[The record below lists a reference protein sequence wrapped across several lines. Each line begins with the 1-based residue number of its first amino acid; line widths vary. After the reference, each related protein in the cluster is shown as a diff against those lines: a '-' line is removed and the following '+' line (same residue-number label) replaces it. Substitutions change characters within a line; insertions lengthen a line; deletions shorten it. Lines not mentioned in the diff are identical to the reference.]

1 VPARF
6 HYAPE
11 CRLRNRA
18 AFTFRATLRG
28 KGFTLS
34 GEVIKRGVKFD

>member
-1 VPARF
+1 MGDRG
-6 HYAPE
+6 
-11 CRLRNRA
+11 

-34 GEVIKRGVKFD
+34 GKVVKGGV